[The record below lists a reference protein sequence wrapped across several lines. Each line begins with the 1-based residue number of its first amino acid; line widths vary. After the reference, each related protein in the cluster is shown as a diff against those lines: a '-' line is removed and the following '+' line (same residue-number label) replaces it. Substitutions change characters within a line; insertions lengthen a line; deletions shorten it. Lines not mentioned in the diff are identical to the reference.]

1 MKGDCMNP
9 LSMPVLEAILLF
21 AKLTVIIFWA
31 VFMLGFAIR
40 MVIRSIVDGLNKA
53 TNRSEKET

>member
-1 MKGDCMNP
+1 MNP
-9 LSMPVLEAILLF
+9 LSMPVLEAVLLF

-53 TNRSEKET
+53 TNRSKKET